1 MSRDEGVGHNLA
13 RQKIP
18 RYTVKNYI
26 FIGVISASLGLFITV
41 ILLSLIG
48 FPTQGFL
55 FFVLFSFPVILYACL
70 RGFHKG
76 LVKHYGFKEPNFD
89 RDRKLEDKI

>member
-1 MSRDEGVGHNLA
+1 MTRKEGVGHNLD

-18 RYTVKNYI
+18 RYTVKKYI
-26 FIGVISASLGLFITV
+26 LIGVISASLGLFITV

-48 FPTQGFL
+48 FPTQGL
-55 FFVLFSFPVILYACL
+55 LVVVLFSFPIILYACL

-89 RDRKLEDKI
+89 RNRKSED